1 MLVQRE
7 AFLTIKK
14 KLSTATCVSTARY
27 QVSVQLQRLQPFSNF
42 VYKLNKTKTMTLPL
56 TKSKDVFWVE
66 NQMPVPHL

>member
-1 MLVQRE
+1 MLLQRE

-42 VYKLNKTKTMTLPL
+42 VYKLNKTMTLPL